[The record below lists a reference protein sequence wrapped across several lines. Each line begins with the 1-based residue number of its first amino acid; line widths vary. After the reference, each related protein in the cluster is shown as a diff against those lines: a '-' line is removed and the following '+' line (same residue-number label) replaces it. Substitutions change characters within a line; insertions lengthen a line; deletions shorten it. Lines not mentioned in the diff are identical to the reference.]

1 MSDGPLHSYRALR
14 AEGAIKDDPQ
24 QALAIEK
31 LQSLHHAL
39 KGYQPASGMGG
50 WKDRLGLG
58 RRKVEPPQ
66 GLYLYGPVGRGKSMV
81 MDLFFEHA
89 PVDNKRRVHF
99 HAFMAEVHDRLH
111 AWRQAAKGQKEDP
124 LPEVA
129 AEIAEEA
136 WLLCFDEFVV
146 INIADA
152 MILGRL
158 FETLFK
164 LGVVVVATSNFE
176 PDRLYEKGLQ
186 RERFAPFIALLK
198 ERLDVHDLGTGTDY
212 RLAHL
217 QEAEVYHTPL
227 DPEAERALKTSF
239 KKLTEGAETAPL
251 TLKVKGRKI
260 PVRAAAR
267 GVGLFSFAELCE
279 KPLGAEDY
287 LAIARRFHTVVLE
300 GVPVLTREKRN
311 EARRFMNLID
321 ALYEYRVN
329 LLASAAAPPEELY
342 PEDADGA
349 FEFQRTVSR
358 LIEMRS
364 QDYIDHPHRAG
375 ED

>member
-1 MSDGPLHSYRALR
+1 MSEGPLSTYRALR

-39 KGYQPASGMGG
+39 KGYQPATGMGG

-58 RRKVEPPQ
+58 RRKAEPPQ

-81 MDLFFEHA
+81 MDLFFESA
-89 PVDNKRRVHF
+89 PVDKKRRVHF

-111 AWRQAAKGQKEDP
+111 AWRQSSKGQKDDP
-124 LPEVA
+124 LPELA
-129 AEIAEEA
+129 AQISEEA

-186 RERFAPFIALLK
+186 RERFLPFIALLK
-198 ERLDVHDLGTGTDY
+198 ERLDVHDLASGTDY

-227 DPEAERALKTSF
+227 GAEAETALKTSF
-239 KKLTEGAETAPL
+239 KKLTEGAETQPM
-251 TLKVKGRKI
+251 TITVKGRNI
-260 PVRAAAR
+260 RVRSAAR
-267 GVGLFSFAELCE
+267 GVALFSFAELCE

-287 LAIARRFHTVVLE
+287 LAIAKRFHTVVVE
-300 GVPVLTREKRN
+300 DIPVLTKEKRN

-329 LLASAAAPPEELY
+329 LLASAEATPEALY
-342 PEDADGA
+342 PEEADGA

-364 QDYIDHPHRAG
+364 QDYIDHPHKAG
-375 ED
+375 EA